1 MIRLKL
7 FSIHISEG
15 SDFSINEADCRSLQ
29 FTRKTGIQ
37 KKCIFVR
44 IIEDQID
51 EGTEQFSVNLTSSNP
66 HVTFKTQIA
75 TVRIVEGEV
84 AAPSQG

>member
-1 MIRLKL
+1 M

-15 SDFSINEADCRSLQ
+15 SDFSITEADHRSLQ

-37 KKCIFVR
+37 KKCIFAR
-44 IIEDQID
+44 IIEDHID
-51 EGTEQFSVNLTSSNP
+51 EGTEQFSVNLSSSNP

-75 TVRIVEGEV
+75 TVRIVEGE
-84 AAPSQG
+84 ATIPSQG